1 MNIEQL
7 ILDILLFF
15 VAFGLGVL
23 ASGHF
28 HRKILQELLRE
39 LGIKP
44 QQLEELQHRL
54 ASQID
59 AGENGL
65 ELVEIR
71 LEKHQGLIFA
81 YRCDDHQFLGQGTSI
96 EDLTKS
102 LSNRLQGVRLVIRSE
117 NGADLLQKNNT

>member
-1 MNIEQL
+1 MDIEQL
-7 ILDILLFF
+7 LVNIIIFMG
-15 VAFGLGVL
+15 AFGLGVML
-23 ASGHF
+23 SGRF
-28 HRKILQELLRE
+28 HRQILNELLRE